1 MRVGLV
7 IVAAAALGATA
18 FALDAQRVSLAR
30 AAVVKG
36 EKLLAKGKA
45 ADAEKAFRSAIDI
58 EARLP
63 TSHLGLARTLVT
75 QQRFAEA
82 LPVLEQT
89 KDRYV
94 AWEKLVRQTQLE
106 LQQDAER
113 KARALADL
121 QVQQVSKI
129 GPSGPNPAQQQVMTR
144 TSMEL
149 SRAQTEDYLAK
160 REWRPE
166 QFKAIPAEVFYL
178 AGLANARNG
187 ERDRA
192 IDEWLLCI
200 GLEPGNGL
208 AHYNL
213 AVAMFARGE
222 VTLAKEHLDDAV
234 AAGVEPNPAFAAD
247 LEQAARALAP
257 LTPTP

>member
-1 MRVGLV
+1 MRVGPV
-7 IVAAAALGATA
+7 IVAAVALGATA

-36 EKLLAKGKA
+36 EKLLAKGKL
-45 ADAEKAFRSAIDI
+45 ADAEKAFHSAIEI
-58 EARLP
+58 EAQLP
-63 TSHLGLARTLVT
+63 MSYLGLARVLVS
-75 QQRFAEA
+75 QQRFADA
-82 LPVLEQT
+82 LPVLEQA

-106 LQQDAER
+106 IQQDAEK
-113 KARALADL
+113 KARELTDL
-121 QVQQVSKI
+121 QTQQVSKI
-129 GPSGPNPAQQQVMTR
+129 GPYGPSTAQQQTLNR
-144 TSMEL
+144 TTAAL
-149 SRAQTEDYLAK
+149 SRARTEDYLIK

-166 QFKAIPAEVFYL
+166 EFEAIPAEVFYL
-178 AGLANARNG
+178 AGLANARTG
-187 ERDRA
+187 QREKG

-222 VTLAKEHLDDAV
+222 VALAKEHLDDAV
-234 AAGVEPNPAFAAD
+234 AAGVKPNPMFAAD
-247 LEQAARALAP
+247 LQQAARALAP
-257 LTPTP
+257 MAPTP